1 MRANS
6 IFSFEDGI
14 STRECFAVEPFRM
27 RVNKSAM
34 GSVVI
39 LPSLPTCL
47 YHAGNFSLERVAA
60 ETDAAQFEL
69 AQKTARASADA
80 AAVALAD
87 LEFQLPLHFRE
98 LTGTRHASLVS
109 LSPERN
115 AEQSQQLASFFVV
128 SRRSGYGD
136 VHALDFV
143 YPRVI
148 DLRENELVFDSDGV
162 VAPAIKRIRRQAF
175 EVANARQHNG

>member
-14 STRECFAVEPFRM
+14 STRECFAVEAFRI

-39 LPSLPTCL
+39 LSSLPTCL

-60 ETDAAQFEL
+60 ETDAAQFKL

-80 AAVALAD
+80 ATVALAD
-87 LEFQLPLHFRE
+87 LELQLPLHFRE

-109 LSPERN
+109 LSSERN
-115 AEQSQQLASFFVV
+115 AEQLQQLAPFFVI
-128 SRRSGYGD
+128 SCRSGYGD
-136 VHALDFV
+136 VHALDLV
-143 YPRVI
+143 YPGVI
-148 DLRENELVFDSDGV
+148 NLRENQLVLDSDGV
-162 VAPAIKRIRRQAF
+162 VATAIERIRRQTF
-175 EVANARQHNG
+175 KVTNARQHDR